1 MTEVA
6 RAGVFYLLSRIT
18 FPVLSPLL
26 LTLDI
31 VTVAV
36 GSSAI
41 ILCVLQMLPLIMTH
55 PFLIMS
61 HLVSSYGNVILLGD
75 FNVPDIDW
83 DTLTGVSLF
92 SKSLCNIVFHDNLS
106 QLVHSPN

>member
-1 MTEVA
+1 
-6 RAGVFYLLSRIT
+6 
-18 FPVLSPLL
+18 
-26 LTLDI
+26 
-31 VTVAV
+31 
-36 GSSAI
+36 
-41 ILCVLQMLPLIMTH
+41 MLPLIMTH

-106 QLVHSPN
+106 QFTHQTNPHYG